1 MAKVTPLTLPA
12 FKNKHTPAGKT
23 TNHAKAQRKDDV
35 LYIYDRSR
43 LGKASRTFFILKTES
58 LTLEFW
64 INPSECSW
72 RVPLRTT
79 IEPIQGGA
87 VHHEWYATGIGEQHK
102 QKYDQPVLNFTFQ
115 AGHIAPQNWSTNDYG
130 RNPGKTSRTYQ
141 ALVAP
146 GLANFYDFLALL
158 NEPNIKT
165 DGTPN
170 YVEISYAS
178 LMMPNIQL
186 KGFFTQEGVQWSDNA
201 DNPSGISSWGASFV
215 VFESTPLLFERNQLR
230 NQYLAIFNDTT
241 AELIEKELTSRF
253 LKK

>member
-1 MAKVTPLTLPA
+1 MAKLPDTIIP
-12 FKNKHTPAGKT
+12 FRNKYTDKQAPKRKGDVVS
-23 TNHAKAQRKDDV
+23 NYDKAT
-35 LYIYDRSR
+35 
-43 LGKASRTFFILKTES
+43 LGKSSRTSFVLKTEK
-58 LTLEFW
+58 LGLEFW

-115 AGHIAPQNWSTNDYG
+115 AGHIAPRNWSTDESN
-130 RNPGKTSRTYQ
+130 TAISRTSSPEL
-141 ALVAP
+141 AAP

-158 NEPNIKT
+158 NEPNLKT

-178 LMMPNIQL
+178 LMMPSIQL

-201 DNPSGISSWGASFV
+201 DNPSSISSWGASFV
-215 VFESTPLLFERNQLR
+215 VFESNPPLFERGQLR
-230 NQYLAIFNDTT
+230 DKYATLFTDSPVSLFGQ
-241 AELIEKELTSRF
+241 
-253 LKK
+253 